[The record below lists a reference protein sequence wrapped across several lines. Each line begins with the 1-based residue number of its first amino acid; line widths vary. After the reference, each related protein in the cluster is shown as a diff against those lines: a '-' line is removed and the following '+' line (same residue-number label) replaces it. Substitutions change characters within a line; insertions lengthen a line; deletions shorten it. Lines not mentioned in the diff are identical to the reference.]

1 MATATSIEI
10 FSDVVC
16 PWCYIGKRRLDRA
29 LTALAADPDFPG
41 ADVVLR
47 PFQLDP
53 RAPRGPGRPALE
65 AYARKFGGAERAA
78 RLVAHVTSIAEAEGI
93 EFHLERAVRPNTADA
108 HRLLWWALRTAG
120 PPVQAALNDEL
131 MAAYFTDGA
140 DLGDPDVLVERAGRC
155 GLDTDAAHD
164 ALADE
169 EGVEAL
175 AVGLRH
181 AEELGV
187 TAVPTF
193 VLNSR
198 WSIPGAQETAYFVEV
213 LRRVASR

>member
-1 MATATSIEI
+1 MSIEI
-10 FSDVVC
+10 FSDVIC

-29 LTALAADPDFPG
+29 LTTLGDDPDFPG

-65 AYARKFGGAERAA
+65 AYARKFGGIERAEQ
-78 RLVAHVTSIAEAEGI
+78 LVARVTSIARAEGL

-120 PPVQAALNDEL
+120 PTVQVALNDDL

-140 DLGDPDVLVERAGRC
+140 DLGDPEVLVERAGRC
-155 GLDTDAAHD
+155 GLDSDDARA

-181 AEELGV
+181 AEELGI

-198 WSIPGAQETAYFVEV
+198 WSIAGAQETQYFVEV
-213 LRRVASR
+213 LRQVASR

>member
-1 MATATSIEI
+1 MATPISVEI

-16 PWCYIGKRRLDRA
+16 PWCYIGRRRLDHA
-29 LTALAADPDFPG
+29 LTALGDDPDFPG
-41 ADVVLR
+41 AEVVLR

-65 AYARKFGGAERAA
+65 AYARKFGGADRAEH
-78 RLVAHVTSIAEAEGI
+78 LVSRVTSIARAEGI
-93 EFHLERAVRPNTADA
+93 ELRLERAVRPNTADA

-120 PPVQAALNDEL
+120 PDVQGALNDEL

-140 DLGDPDVLVERAGRC
+140 DLGDAEVLVERAARC
-155 GLDTDAAHD
+155 GLDADAAAA

-181 AEELGV
+181 AEDLGI

-193 VLNSR
+193 VVNSR
-198 WSIPGAQETAYFVEV
+198 WSIPGAQETGYFVEV

>member
-1 MATATSIEI
+1 MSVEI

-16 PWCYIGKRRLDRA
+16 PWCFIGKRRFDRA
-29 LTALAADPDFPG
+29 LTTLADDADFPG

-53 RAPRGPGRPALE
+53 HAPRGPGRPALE
-65 AYARKFGGAERAA
+65 AYARKFGGADRA
-78 RLVAHVTSIAEAEGI
+78 RQLVDRVTSIARTEGI
-93 EFHLERAVRPNTADA
+93 EFHLERALRPNTGDA

-120 PPVQAALNDEL
+120 PTVQTALNDEL
-131 MAAYFTDGA
+131 MTAYFTDGA
-140 DLGDPDVLVERAGRC
+140 DLGDPEVLVERAARC
-155 GLDTDAAHD
+155 GLDADAARA
-164 ALADE
+164 ALLDE

-181 AEELGV
+181 AEELGI

-198 WSIPGAQETAYFVEV
+198 WSVPGAQQTEYFVEL

>member
-29 LTALAADPDFPG
+29 LRALGDDPDFPG

-65 AYARKFGGAERAA
+65 AYARKFGGTERAEQ
-78 RLVAHVTSIAEAEGI
+78 LVARVTSIARAEGL

-120 PPVQAALNDEL
+120 STVQAALNDEL

-140 DLGDPDVLVERAGRC
+140 DLGDPEALVERAARC
-155 GLDTDAAHD
+155 GLDSDDARA

-181 AEELGV
+181 AEELGI

-198 WSIPGAQETAYFVEV
+198 WSIPGAQETQYFVEV

>member
-1 MATATSIEI
+1 MATAISIEV

-29 LTALAADPDFPG
+29 LTTLAEHPEFPG

-65 AYARKFGGAERAA
+65 AYARKFGSAERAEQVVD
-78 RLVAHVTSIAEAEGI
+78 RVTSIARAEGLEI
-93 EFHLERAVRPNTADA
+93 HLERAVRPNTADA
-108 HRLLWWALRTAG
+108 HRLMWWALRTAG
-120 PPVQAALNDEL
+120 PAVQVALNDEL

-140 DLGDPDVLVERAGRC
+140 DLGDPEVLVERAARC
-155 GLDTDAAHD
+155 GLDADAARA

-181 AEELGV
+181 AEELGI

-198 WSIPGAQETAYFVEV
+198 WSIPGAQETEYFVAV